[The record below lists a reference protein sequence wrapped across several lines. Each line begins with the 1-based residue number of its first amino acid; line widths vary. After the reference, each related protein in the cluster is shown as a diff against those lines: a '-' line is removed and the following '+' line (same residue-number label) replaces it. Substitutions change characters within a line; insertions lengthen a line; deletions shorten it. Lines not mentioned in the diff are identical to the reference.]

1 MLCLLGPPAI
11 ATAKGLRPLAL
22 RPKAVALLARV
33 ALSAGKQERRVLA
46 ELLFHEA
53 ADPRDSLRWHLSYLR
68 RHLPDALLIERHA
81 VSARM
86 PTDVA
91 AFRSGA
97 RRIFSDAAVPDA
109 HETLALYRG
118 DLCAGLQVAAS
129 ADFHNWLYVQED
141 ELRRMFRRAAVAHA
155 RAALADDRAASAIPS
170 LQRLTEI
177 DPYLEEGHALLVQAS
192 EAAGRPEDARH
203 AYDRY
208 QRIVRME
215 LHAEPRRELALR
227 YEPERPAGRGLPLD
241 ELVPLE
247 EITMHCIDWPG
258 EEPTIVAIHGSAEQ
272 AYGLTALGERLAPE
286 VRFMAVDL
294 RGHGFSDKPPGRY
307 GVEEHVEDLLQLID
321 ALGLQRPILLG
332 HSIGGAIATFAVE
345 AGRDAFGGLILFDAV
360 VGDRRFVESA
370 SFVVDAW
377 GPWLDRRFATFDE
390 YHDRWGAE
398 PEDSAW
404 KRWLERSDRMDLA
417 PLPDG
422 TLRRRG
428 LREALAAE
436 WASVARAN
444 ALDALSRVAVP
455 VFVVYADAAWDGAP
469 YLDEATI
476 DAQLAAA
483 RDSRI
488 YVASGQDHG
497 DIIRRPNEGLVSAI
511 KEFVK
516 DVRAR
521 TPATQPE
528 SRHH

>member
-1 MLCLLGPPAI
+1 VLCLLGPAAI
-11 ATAKGLRPLAL
+11 ATARGLEPLAL
-22 RPKAVALLARV
+22 RPKALALLARV
-33 ALSAGKQERRVLA
+33 GLSDGKQERRVLA

-68 RHLPDALLIERHA
+68 TRLPDALLVERNA
-81 VSARM
+81 VSVRM

-97 RRIFSDAAVPDA
+97 RRILSDPAGPDA

-141 ELRRMFRRAAVAHA
+141 ELRRTFRRAAVAHA
-155 RAALADDRAASAIPS
+155 RAALADGRAAAAVPS

-192 EAAGRPEDARH
+192 EAAGRREDGRH

-208 QRIVRME
+208 QRIVRTE
-215 LHAEPRRELALR
+215 LHAEPRPEVALR

-247 EITMHCIDWPG
+247 EITMHVVDWAG
-258 EEPTIVAIHGSAEQ
+258 EEPAIVAIHGSAGH
-272 AYGLTALGERLAPE
+272 AYALTALGERLAPD
-286 VRFMAVDL
+286 VRFIAVDL
-294 RGHGFSDKPPGRY
+294 RGHGFSDKPPSGY
-307 GVEEHVEDLLQLID
+307 GLEEHVEDLNQLID
-321 ALGLQRPILLG
+321 ALGLQRPLLLG

-345 AGRDAFGGLILFDAV
+345 ARQDAFGGLILFDAV
-360 VGDRRFVESA
+360 IGDRRFVESA

-377 GPWLDRRFATFDE
+377 GPLLEQRFAAFDE
-390 YHDRWGAE
+390 YHDRWAAE

-404 KRWLERSDRMDLA
+404 KRWLERSDRMELA
-417 PLPDG
+417 PLSDG

-436 WASVARAN
+436 WASVARAD
-444 ALDALSRVAVP
+444 ALEALSRVAVP
-455 VFVVYADAAWDGAP
+455 VLVVHADAAWDGAP
-469 YLDEATI
+469 YLDQATA

-483 RDSRI
+483 RDSRL
-488 YVASGQDHG
+488 YVASGQHHG
-497 DIIRRPNEGLVSAI
+497 DIIRRPSDALVTAL
-511 KEFVK
+511 KGFVK
-516 DVRAR
+516 YVRAR

-528 SRHH
+528 SQRR